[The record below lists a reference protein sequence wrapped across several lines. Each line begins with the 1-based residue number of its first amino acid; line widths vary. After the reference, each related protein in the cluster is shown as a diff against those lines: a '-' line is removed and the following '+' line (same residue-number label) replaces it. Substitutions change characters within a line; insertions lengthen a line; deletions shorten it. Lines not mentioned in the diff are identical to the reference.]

1 MPRRIRIALFGD
13 GNVGRQHENSKTYPL
28 LPEFKVA
35 YHYKEG
41 MKATQCDEI
50 EWRALLASK
59 PTHVFLHY
67 GGNEITS
74 SSDPKTIYQAIEAK
88 IRELWFHGC
97 VVWAAGIL
105 PMGKFQDKTLTI
117 QCYDKQRASINQRLK
132 KLLRNNYITMLFK
145 LFYNGHLHPGFNPD
159 HATLSK
165 FGIRKYSRTLRRKL
179 RDKLKDIIN
188 ARQKKRIQ

>member
-13 GNVGRQHENSKTYPL
+13 GNVGRQDENSKTYPL

-35 YHYKEG
+35 YHYREG

-67 GGNEITS
+67 GGNDITS

-117 QCYDKQRASINQRLK
+117 QCYDRECSGSVVECLTRDRRAAGSSLTGVTA
-132 KLLRNNYITMLFK
+132 LWS
-145 LFYNGHLHPGFNPD
+145 
-159 HATLSK
+159 LSK
-165 FGIRKYSRTLRRKL
+165 THLS
-179 RDKLKDIIN
+179 
-188 ARQKKRIQ
+188 